1 MLPLL
6 RTGLK
11 YLAKGL
17 CDSQCSWLLE
27 HVVRAQCL
35 YSRAGGPYVARP
47 RMREC

>member
-27 HVVRAQCL
+27 HVVRTVSSCI
-35 YSRAGGPYVARP
+35 AGGRGLMSQSPA
-47 RMREC
+47 